1 MIPPAQLID
10 LGAAADLRTGTNYR
24 PDESILDPTYAAP
37 EQARAGP
44 KDRAASGRAA
54 AQGCER
60 VARTMQGHA
69 PESMAVLARSGA
81 SSGRARAAAA
91 LAPGARAPQRG
102 LRGGQRA
109 PRASSTALS
118 RLSARRAPGAQYCLP
133 TDAPHLARHAAPLAL
148 AMSPLLWGRHKPDL
162 FDSYSAGAPGP
173 SAPPC

>member
-81 SSGRARAAAA
+81 SSGRARATARLARRATCAACEQHGIV
-91 LAPGARAPQRG
+91 APE
-102 LRGGQRA
+102 RA
-109 PRASSTALS
+109 PRA
-118 RLSARRAPGAQYCLP
+118 RRAVLPADGRAAPGAP
-133 TDAPHLARHAAPLAL
+133 RGA
-148 AMSPLLWGRHKPDL
+148 
-162 FDSYSAGAPGP
+162 AGAGHVAAAVGP
-173 SAPPC
+173 PQAGPVRLVLRRRARPLSPAMLG